1 MNLYATLALSLALS
15 MDAFAASVCKGASL
29 FNPSLREAIRTGFI
43 FGIIEAI
50 TRIIGWSL
58 GLLASRYI
66 IKWNHWIA
74 FSLLFILGS
83 QMIYQSYHHA
93 KNNSKPQPIHCH
105 NSFTFITTALATS
118 LDAMAIIGV
127 SLAFLQINIIHTAI
141 AIGLMTMIM
150 ATLGILLGRYIG
162 PLLVKNAEMIGGV
175 TLIIIGF
182 SIVYQNI

>member
-50 TRIIGWSL
+50 TPIIGWSL
-58 GLLASRYI
+58 GLLASQYI

-74 FSLLFILGS
+74 FSLLFMLGS

-105 NSFTFITTALATS
+105 NSFTLITTALATS
-118 LDAMAIIGV
+118 LDAMAIGV
-127 SLAFLQINIIHTAI
+127 SLAFLQINIIHTAM

-162 PLLVKNAEMIGGV
+162 PLLGKKAEMIGGA